1 MKKAACIALGLGFA
15 LAASAAEP
23 AVGSIQ
29 DVKGAV
35 TVSSTQAVKRAANG
49 TPVVEGASILVA
61 SDASA
66 TLVLNNGCVIGLKG
80 SQHLT
85 VSTGLKCEQ
94 LQASAKQ
101 LFPAYQLAQAPLGGG
116 IVPPPAAQA
125 ETERR
130 AAALPWGGAG
140 ADGMAIGALGGVIG
154 IAMFPHSDSSRA
166 SGQ

>member
-61 SDASA
+61 SDA
-66 TLVLNNGCVIGLKG
+66 
-80 SQHLT
+80 
-85 VSTGLKCEQ
+85 
-94 LQASAKQ
+94 
-101 LFPAYQLAQAPLGGG
+101 
-116 IVPPPAAQA
+116 
-125 ETERR
+125 
-130 AAALPWGGAG
+130 
-140 ADGMAIGALGGVIG
+140 
-154 IAMFPHSDSSRA
+154 
-166 SGQ
+166 